1 MTIRSRS
8 VRISSSARNSRLRA
22 ESQPVKWTAEHVD
35 PQSSAV
41 IVDEGTQLA
50 TRVTVNGRPGDLLD
64 LAD

>member
-1 MTIRSRS
+1 M
-8 VRISSSARNSRLRA
+8 RA

-41 IVDEGTQLA
+41 IVDDGTQLA